1 MRSAKLLLYV
11 SMVPLLSIAIL
22 TSSCSTRIP
31 ATVTRRSPIALMAD
45 PRSVLMTNRQ
55 PERITESLEM
65 AGLRVFS
72 KGRADYTLVV
82 VVGNN
87 RSSSSCGTVRNVA
100 YTLSSKGMRELV
112 TIKGRGATGR
122 CDPNVFDDMSQ
133 TLASQFR
140 GFSGN

>member
-31 ATVTRRSPIALMAD
+31 ATITRRSPIALMAD
-45 PRSVLMTNRQ
+45 PRILLITNRQ
-55 PERITESLEM
+55 PQRITESLEM

-87 RSSSSCGTVRNVA
+87 RSGSGCGTVRNVA
-100 YTLSSKGMRELV
+100 YTLSSNGMRELV

-122 CDPNVFDDMSQ
+122 CEPNIFDDMSRKLVAQ
-133 TLASQFR
+133 MGGS
-140 GFSGN
+140 